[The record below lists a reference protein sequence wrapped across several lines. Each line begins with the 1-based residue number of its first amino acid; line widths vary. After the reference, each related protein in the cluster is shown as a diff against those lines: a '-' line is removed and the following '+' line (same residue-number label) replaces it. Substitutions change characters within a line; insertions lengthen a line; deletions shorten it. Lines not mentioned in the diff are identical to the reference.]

1 MLGFSLLRI
10 YQRLREI
17 GLVRSQRDFARRFLG
32 RGKTYAK
39 DYGRG
44 GRDMAR
50 VPDKTIRTL
59 RSQLCAVAERV
70 PAGIAAEIA
79 DVLWEIDQACSVADV
94 IRRGR

>member
-1 MLGFSLLRI
+1 MLGFSLLKT
-10 YQRLREI
+10 YSRLRQM
-17 GLVRSQRDFARRFLG
+17 GLCKSQRDFARRFLG

-39 DYGRG
+39 DYGRE

-50 VPDKTIRTL
+50 VPDATIRIL

-79 DVLWEIDQACSVADV
+79 SVVEEIDRDCLVADV
-94 IRRGR
+94 IRHGR

>member
-10 YQRLREI
+10 YRRLRQM
-17 GLVRSQRDFARRFLG
+17 GLVRSQRDFACRFLR

-39 DYGRG
+39 DYGRD

-50 VPDKTIRTL
+50 VPDKTIGTL
-59 RSQLCAVAERV
+59 RSQLCAIAERV
-70 PAGIAAEIA
+70 PAGIGAEIA
-79 DVLWEIDQACSVADV
+79 NVIEEIDQGCVVADV

>member
-1 MLGFSLLRI
+1 MLGYNLLETYFSLR
-10 YQRLREI
+10 QM
-17 GLVRSQRDFARRFLG
+17 GLCKSRRDFARRWLG

-39 DYGRG
+39 DYGRE

-59 RSQLCAVAERV
+59 RSKLCAVAERV
-70 PAGIAAEIA
+70 PTGIAAEISI
-79 DVLWEIDQACSVADV
+79 VIEEIDRDCAIAEV